1 MVIDNEKEAEA
12 LAEKL
17 AREMVASLDADML
30 EEAKAMGMATS
41 VFAPQLEQYRAKFN
55 EQVSPAVAE
64 KDFFGVA
71 ASRLLI
77 EAE

>member
-17 AREMVASLDADML
+17 APEMIASLDADML
-30 EEAKAMGMATS
+30 KEAKAMGMATS
-41 VFAPQLEQYRAKFN
+41 VFAPQLDEYRAKFN
-55 EQVSPAVAE
+55 EQVSPAIAE
-64 KDFFGVA
+64 KDLFGVA

>member
-17 AREMVASLDADML
+17 AREMVASLDGGML
-30 EEAKAMGMATS
+30 EEAKATGMATS
-41 VFAPQLEQYRAKFN
+41 VFAPQLEEYRAKFN
-55 EQVSPAVAE
+55 EQVSPAIAE
-64 KDFFGVA
+64 KDLFGVA